1 MKLLSTLLLLIAL
14 PAYVFAQGQNS
25 TPVTVTE
32 NIEGRPDDQ
41 VRHAAKVKAAFA
53 GIDRLPVVIKG
64 KETLS
69 NDEFNAFVNA
79 LGIGYVDVKTTRE
92 DWDREK
98 GVLTL
103 FADVSLDAVKT
114 EDALGRITALEHT
127 KKQLQ
132 RAYKVMDGIL
142 NKSLVSET
150 DLASIDLMQKGVM
163 TGIAVRTSVAESV
176 LAKNALIDS
185 MSKRLRIARQALLSQ
200 YKIEI
205 LDATGDG
212 IKAKASGPADVDP
225 LELFSDTGLTGFY
238 DSNMAEINKGAGVIC
253 LHVFRY
259 RWSFDDKP
267 ATPENYYNRDSID
280 VSYHVYREKAWETGT
295 QYAVMQVRPSEVNK
309 EVLISDGSDFSMEYY
324 DMVLERPDQFLK
336 MGICAKR

>member
-1 MKLLSTLLLLIAL
+1 MKLISTLLLLIAL
-14 PAYVFAQGQNS
+14 PACVFAQGQN
-25 TPVTVTE
+25 TTQVTVTE
-32 NIEGRPDDQ
+32 HIEGRQDDQ

-103 FADVSLDAVKT
+103 FADVSLDAAKT
-114 EDALGRITALEHT
+114 EDALGQITALEHT

-132 RAYKVMDGIL
+132 RAYKLMDDVL

-150 DLASIDLMQKGVM
+150 DLASIDLIQKGVM
-163 TGIAVRTSVAESV
+163 TGLTVRSSVAESV
-176 LAKNALIDS
+176 TAKNALIDS
-185 MSKRLRIARQALLSQ
+185 MGKRLRIARQALLGQ

-205 LDATGDG
+205 LDASGMG
-212 IKAKASGPADVDP
+212 VKVMASGPADVDTNA
-225 LELFSDTGLTGFY
+225 LFAEIGLVGLY
-238 DSNMAEINKGAGVIC
+238 DSNKVEINKVAGEIC

-259 RWSFDDKP
+259 RWSFDDTN
-267 ATPENYYNRDSID
+267 ATPENYFNKDSVE
-280 VSYHVYREKAWETGT
+280 VSYHVSRQKAWETGT
-295 QYAVMQVRPSEVNK
+295 QYAVMQVRPLEVNK
-309 EVLISDGSDFSMEYY
+309 EVIIRDGTDFSMEYY
-324 DMVLERPDQFLK
+324 DMILERPEQFLK

>member
-1 MKLLSTLLLLIAL
+1 MKLISTLLLLIAL
-14 PAYVFAQGQNS
+14 PAYVFAQGQNT

-32 NIEGRPDDQ
+32 NIEDRTDDQ
-41 VRHAAKVKAAFA
+41 VRHSAKVKAAFA
-53 GIDRLPVVIKG
+53 GIDRLPVVVKG

-103 FADVSLDAVKT
+103 FANVSLDTAKT

-132 RAYKVMDGIL
+132 RAYKVMDDIL
-142 NKSLVSET
+142 NKSLVSES

-163 TGIAVRTSVAESV
+163 TNITVRANVVESMD
-176 LAKNALIDS
+176 AKKALIDS
-185 MSKRLRIARQALLSQ
+185 MGKKLRIARKALLGQ

-205 LDATGDG
+205 LDASDG
-212 IKAKASGPADVDP
+212 GLKVLASGPADVDTIS
-225 LELFSDTGLTGFY
+225 LFSDSGLMGLY
-238 DSNMAEINKGAGVIC
+238 ESNKSEINKVAGDIC
-253 LHVFRY
+253 LQAYRY
-259 RWSFDDKP
+259 RWSFDDTN
-267 ATPENYYNRDSID
+267 ATPENYFNKDSIE
-280 VSYHVYREKAWETGT
+280 VSYHVYRKKAWETGT
-295 QYAVMQVRPSEVNK
+295 QYAVMQVKPLEVNT
-309 EVLISDGSDFSMEYY
+309 EVIVREGSEFALEYY
-324 DMVLERPDQFLK
+324 DMILERPAKFLK